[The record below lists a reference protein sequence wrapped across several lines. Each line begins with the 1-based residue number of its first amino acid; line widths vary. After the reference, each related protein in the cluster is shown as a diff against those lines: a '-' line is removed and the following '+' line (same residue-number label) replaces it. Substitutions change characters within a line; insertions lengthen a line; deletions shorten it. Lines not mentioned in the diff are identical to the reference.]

1 MERIDPQ
8 QVSRLVWIEHCH
20 RYHWAASLARGMVI
34 DAGCGIGYGSAIL
47 MSAPGV
53 MAYRGID
60 LSAEAIKIAQQ
71 RYLGER
77 ITFTQGNLM
86 KLSATD
92 QSIDTVVCLEVLEH
106 LPNSGEA
113 LEEFRRVLRPNGVLI
128 GSVPSA
134 EFDELCEE
142 TYGHNPYHKSR
153 YTLDR
158 LVGEVE
164 GLFANVG
171 VVHATLEL
179 ASVLRPVHGQS
190 PERLDTEAS
199 AKWPAPLG
207 SLLFVASNEAFS
219 PRVAAEVQRTRV
231 MPALPLVEHEAE
243 TLKPRLQTIRDQ
255 TDLIDERDAYIREL
269 EAGIAERDARL
280 RLQMD
285 PLKQRNGKH

>member
-8 QVSRLVWIEHCH
+8 HVSRLVWIEHCH
-20 RYHWAASLARGMVI
+20 RYHWAASLARGNVI

-53 MAYRGID
+53 MAYRGVDI
-60 LSAEAIKIAQQ
+60 SPAAIKVARA

-77 ITFTQGNLM
+77 ITFTQGDLM
-86 KLSATD
+86 DLPVTD

-106 LPNSGEA
+106 LNGSCEA
-113 LEEFRRVLRPNGVLI
+113 LREFRRVLRPDGVLI

-134 EFDELCEE
+134 EFDELCET

-153 YTLDR
+153 YSLEQ
-158 LVGEVE
+158 LVDEVE
-164 GLFANVG
+164 HQFAHVG

-190 PERLDTEAS
+190 PETLDTEAS
-199 AKWPAPLG
+199 AQWPTPLG
-207 SLLFVASNEAFS
+207 SLLFVASNEPFS
-219 PRVAAEVQRTRV
+219 ARVSAEVQRTRV
-231 MPALPLVEHEAE
+231 MPALPLVKHEAE

-255 TDLIDERDAYIREL
+255 TNLIDERDTYIRQL
-269 EAGIAERDARL
+269 EAAVQERDARL
-280 RLQMD
+280 RLQVD
-285 PLKQRNGKH
+285 PLKQRNGKR